1 MVTLAKLS
9 LQIKKR
15 HYGYAISNGLM
26 GIQQVRGKQ
35 IMKRTSTQPN
45 NKDIEK
51 LEKLLKKASVP
62 TLPVVAQKLI
72 ELCSNENATF
82 AHFGQ
87 VLEADPGLA
96 SRILKVANSAYY
108 SLRNKVTTLE
118 RAIGVL
124 GLKYVKTTSLG
135 FHLATALNKF
145 KAEGFDLGTFW
156 HHNLLRGVLARQL
169 AKKYCPDRCDEAFLV
184 GLLQDCGT
192 PFLVEALGKPYAQIW
207 IESRGS
213 QLSLFKLEQEVFE
226 FDHVMAARVLTKQWG
241 LPDILSQPI
250 HSHHHRPQSE
260 PSQDQLTQLSQISY
274 FVGAL
279 SLNNPQS
286 LIEEDLTLP
295 DYCLRVFNINSH
307 QMSSMLQD
315 AKQEYYR
322 ISQVFSGILPGNK
335 DVTELIVQA
344 HALLSDLSE
353 DISREAF
360 ALEEEVK
367 RLKAR
372 CSTLSSS
379 VDEYEKQAES
389 DDLTGL
395 ALRSPLERYLDNACW
410 KISNNE
416 TSLAVIFIDMD
427 NFKDINDYHSHAAG
441 DRALIEVAR
450 LLKGLFGNSGCI
462 SRYGGDEFVIA
473 LMGLK
478 ARQAV
483 KLAKGL
489 TKKVHQIKMPV
500 RENSSDVHIEFSCSV
515 GMLFCEPG
523 SQPGNSSRILELADH
538 QMYEVKKHG
547 KDNMRFQVV
556 TAKNPQPNT
565 ADKSELKQYQ
575 GDNHPLQTNI
585 LQSDE

>member
-1 MVTLAKLS
+1 MMKHIAK
-9 LQIKKR
+9 QP
-15 HYGYAISNGLM
+15 
-26 GIQQVRGKQ
+26 
-35 IMKRTSTQPN
+35 TS
-45 NKDIEK
+45 KEIEK

-72 ELCSNENATF
+72 ELCNNDNSTF
-82 AHFGQ
+82 AHFGE

-145 KAEGFDLGTFW
+145 NAEGFDIGTFW
-156 HHNLLRGVLARQL
+156 HHSLLRGVLARQL
-169 AKKYCPDRCDEAFLV
+169 AKKYCPDRCDEAFLI

-192 PFLVEALGKPYAQIW
+192 PFLVEALGKAYAEIW

-226 FDHVMAARVLTKQWG
+226 FDHVMAAKVLTDQWG
-241 LPDILSQPI
+241 LPEILSQPI

-260 PSQDQLTQLSQISY
+260 PSQDQLTQLCQISY

-286 LIEEDLTLP
+286 LIKEDLTLP
-295 DYCLRVFNINSH
+295 DYCQRVFSINSEG
-307 QMSSMLQD
+307 MSSLLQD

-322 ISQVFSGILPGNK
+322 ISQVYSEMLTGNQ
-335 DVTELIVQA
+335 DVTELIVHA

-353 DISREAF
+353 EISRETF
-360 ALEEEVK
+360 TLEEEVK

-372 CSTLSSS
+372 CSSLTSS

-389 DDLTGL
+389 DELTGL
-395 ALRSPLERYLDNACW
+395 ALRGPLERYLDNSCW
-410 KISNNE
+410 KVSNDE
-416 TSLAVIFIDMD
+416 TSLAVIFLDID

-441 DRALIEVAR
+441 
-450 LLKGLFGNSGCI
+450 
-462 SRYGGDEFVIA
+462 
-473 LMGLK
+473 
-478 ARQAV
+478 QH
-483 KLAKGL
+483 L
-489 TKKVHQIKMPV
+489 TSAFH
-500 RENSSDVHIEFSCSV
+500 
-515 GMLFCEPG
+515 
-523 SQPGNSSRILELADH
+523 
-538 QMYEVKKHG
+538 
-547 KDNMRFQVV
+547 
-556 TAKNPQPNT
+556 
-565 ADKSELKQYQ
+565 
-575 GDNHPLQTNI
+575 
-585 LQSDE
+585 

>member
-1 MVTLAKLS
+1 
-9 LQIKKR
+9 
-15 HYGYAISNGLM
+15 
-26 GIQQVRGKQ
+26 
-35 IMKRTSTQPN
+35 MKRSSTQSN
-45 NKDIEK
+45 SNDIEK

-72 ELCSNENATF
+72 ELCNNENATF

-124 GLKYVKTTSLG
+124 GLKYVKTTALG
-135 FHLATALNKF
+135 FHLVTALNQF
-145 KAEGFDLGTFW
+145 KADGFDLGTFW

-169 AKKYCPDRCDEAFLV
+169 AKKYCPDRCDEAFLI

-192 PFLVEALGKPYAQIW
+192 PFLVEALGIAYAEIW
-207 IESRGS
+207 TESRGS

-226 FDHVMAARVLTKQWG
+226 FDHVMAAKVLTDQWG
-241 LPDILSQPI
+241 LPEILSQPI
-250 HSHHHRPQSE
+250 HSHHHRPPSE
-260 PSQDQLTQLSQISY
+260 PSQVQLTQLCQISY

-295 DYCLRVFNINSH
+295 DYCQRVFNINSNG
-307 QMSSMLQD
+307 MSTLLQD

-322 ISQVFSGILPGNK
+322 ISQVYSNILSGNE

-344 HALLSDLSE
+344 HSLLSDLSE

-360 ALEEEVK
+360 TLEEEVK

-372 CSTLSSS
+372 CSTLTSS

-410 KISNNE
+410 KVSNDE
-416 TSLAVIFIDMD
+416 TSLAVIFIDLD

-441 DRALIEVAR
+441 DRALIEVAN
-450 LLKGLFGNSGCI
+450 LLKNLFGESGCI
-462 SRYGGDEFVIA
+462 CRYGGDEFVVA

-489 TKKVHQIKMPV
+489 IKKVHQIKMPV
-500 RENSSDVHIEFSCSV
+500 RANSLESQIEFSCSA

-523 SQPGNSSRILELADH
+523 SQPGKSSRILELADH

-547 KDNMRFQVV
+547 KDNMRFQIVPS
-556 TAKNPQPNT
+556 KNSPLST
-565 ADKSELKQYQ
+565 ADNSELKQYK
-575 GDNHPLQTNI
+575 GDDHPLQTNI